1 MCLGLGSGMNSLEI
15 FTPNLVCCHRLAACW
30 PPLAFPIASS
40 GQHMQVK
47 GAGLTPV
54 VHDSGG
60 YTHSHSLLLTL
71 RIAWLLKYT

>member
-1 MCLGLGSGMNSLEI
+1 
-15 FTPNLVCCHRLAACW
+15 
-30 PPLAFPIASS
+30 
-40 GQHMQVK
+40 MQVK